1 MSIQEILDLIGDIE
15 RGRECADDDYYWG
28 FDEAIEKAQDLIEQK
43 LTEAGFDEP
52 CAQCGTRS
60 H

>member
-1 MSIQEILDLIGDIE
+1 MNIQDLLDLLGQIE
-15 RGRECADDDYYWG
+15 YDLDCADDDYYTG
-28 FDEAIEKAQDLIEQK
+28 FGEAIEKAQDLIEKK

-52 CAQCGTRS
+52 CPRCEGRS